1 MPTRPAAQIFQG
13 RLPAASTLPGKALSP
28 PYFQRW
34 ADLAWQKPR
43 LSSPTAGDPP
53 RTERFAAQAESQP
66 QPVRL
71 CVECYGRYWP
81 RLLPST
87 VTKVIVVAGYFRA
100 PVGDFWLAAT
110 ALRRDTCSMAPE
122 SDGWARF
129 YQEVLTR
136 FGNSVSS
143 FPCNVIFRS
152 AEADAYIAVHRPW
165 VCPRGASILALLKV
179 RRRFLDEI

>member
-53 RTERFAAQAESQP
+53 RTERLAAQAESQP

-87 VTKVIVVAGYFRA
+87 VTKVIVATGYFRA
-100 PVGDFWLAAT
+100 PIGDFWLAAT
-110 ALRRDTCSMAPE
+110 ALRRDTCSMAPRAMA
-122 SDGWARF
+122 GR
-129 YQEVLTR
+129 VLTKR
-136 FGNSVSS
+136 FSRDLQTAFRAHRATSFSVG
-143 FPCNVIFRS
+143 RS
-152 AEADAYIAVHRPW
+152 
-165 VCPRGASILALLKV
+165 
-179 RRRFLDEI
+179 